1 MRWDFWQRAR
11 AFLRPETRV
20 LLAGREGLEDLL
32 ALRHPL
38 CLLALALPAGD
49 CLREERRLGPLGVQ
63 ARPWNGGEPLPFDG
77 QSLDLVLQYRQP
89 YSLEEIRRVL
99 KPGGFFLTEQA
110 GGADSRA
117 GELGLPGDY
126 NLENQKPL
134 FYEAGFR
141 VVYGD
146 QGYEAAGRDRKRE
159 LHHRFMIVA
168 GKTGK
173 K

>member
-32 ALRHPL
+32 ALGHPL

-49 CLREERRLGPLGVQ
+49 CLREERRLGPLGVEV
-63 ARPWNGGEPLPFDG
+63 RPWNVGEPLPFDG
-77 QSLDLVLQYRQP
+77 RSLDLVLQYRQP
-89 YSLEEIRRVL
+89 YSLGEIRRVL

>member
-20 LLAGREGLEDLL
+20 LLVGREGLEDLL
-32 ALRHPL
+32 ALGHPL
-38 CLLALALPAGD
+38 CLLALALPDGC

-63 ARPWNGGEPLPFDG
+63 ARPFDG

-89 YSLEEIRRVL
+89 YDLGEIRRVL

-110 GGADSRA
+110 GGTDSRA
-117 GELGLPGDY
+117 GELGLPGNY

-146 QGYEAAGRDRKRE
+146 QGYEAAGKGRERE
-159 LHHRFMIVA
+159 LRHRFMIVA